1 MTDTAKIHDHFFND
15 CLAWVKQSF
24 ASELLNFDVHFDES
38 APHAHAVILSLID
51 DKMQGICLISVKGN
65 LMRLINLF
73 YSEIATRYV
82 LAKASRK
89 RLSAKDKHV
98 YRTTSISA

>member
-1 MTDTAKIHDHFFND
+1 MTIFND

-24 ASELLNFDVHFDES
+24 ESELLCFDAHLDDS
-38 APHAHAVILSLID
+38 APHAHAVILPLID
-51 DKMQGICLISVKGN
+51 DKMQGNCLISVKDN
-65 LMRLINLF
+65 LMRLINLS
-73 YSEIATRYV
+73 YSEIATRYG